1 MSQRIRKITVNVPAD
16 VLEKATRV
24 TGTGVTLTVIEG
36 LREIERRARRSALR
50 QLRGRI
56 RLDLDLAETRR

>member
-16 VLEKATRV
+16 VLENATRV
-24 TGTGVTLTVIEG
+24 TGNGVTLTVIEG
-36 LREIERRARRSALR
+36 LREIERRAKRSALR
-50 QLRGRI
+50 QLRGKI